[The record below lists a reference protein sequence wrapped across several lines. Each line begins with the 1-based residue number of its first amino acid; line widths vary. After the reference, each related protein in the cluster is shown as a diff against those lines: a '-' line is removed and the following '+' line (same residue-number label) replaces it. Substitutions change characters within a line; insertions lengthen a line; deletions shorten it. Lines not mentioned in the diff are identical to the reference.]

1 MGWHFFLVRAMELL
15 TPQLIFIILL
25 LGACAGFSAGLLGIG
40 GGVILVPLFLWLF
53 PVAGFPKDLVVHT
66 AFGTSLAI
74 VFPTAISSVLGHRK
88 RGNIDWNMVL
98 FLAIGG
104 IIGSFI
110 GSSLAAVL
118 PGEKLKFAFGLM
130 QIAVSLKLFFSK
142 KQKDDIQAKPDCSSR
157 ALLLIGVT
165 GGFFSA
171 FFGIGG
177 GVVAVPLMFMVLHL
191 PIRTAVG
198 NSSALIVISSFAAV
212 CGYVWYGWGHVQAI
226 PFSLGYVNILVAA
239 IVAPLTIV
247 FARVGVVLANRI
259 SQAKLVRVFALLLMI
274 IGVKIVLGL

>member
-1 MGWHFFLVRAMELL
+1 MELL
-15 TPQLIFIILL
+15 TPHLLSITLL

-53 PVAGFPKDLVVHT
+53 PLAGFPPDLVVHS

-74 VFPTAISSVLGHRK
+74 VLPTAVSSVIGHRK
-88 RGNIDWNMVL
+88 RGNIVWNMVL

-104 IIGSFI
+104 VVGSFI

-118 PGEKLKFAFGLM
+118 PGEKLKIAFGTM
-130 QIAVSLKLFFSK
+130 QIAVSLKLFFSRQN
-142 KQKDDIQAKPDCSSR
+142 KQISTEIPVCNSR
-157 ALLLIGVT
+157 SLIAIGIV

-177 GVVAVPLMFMVLHL
+177 GVVAVPLMYMGLKI
-191 PIRTAVG
+191 PIRSAVG

-212 CGYVWYGWGHVQAI
+212 CLYIWYGFGHVAGI
-226 PFSLGYVNILVAA
+226 PFSLGYVNLLVAG
-239 IVAPLTIV
+239 IVAPLTMI
-247 FARVGVVLANRI
+247 FARFGVVLANKL
-259 SQAKLVRVFALLLMI
+259 SQEKLVKVFSLLLMI
-274 IGVKIVLGL
+274 VGLKIVLKL

>member
-1 MGWHFFLVRAMELL
+1 MELL
-15 TPQLIFIILL
+15 TPQLILITLL
-25 LGACAGFSAGLLGIG
+25 LGACAGFAAGLLGIG

-53 PVAGFPKDLVVHT
+53 PLAGFPAELVVHT

-88 RGNIDWNMVL
+88 RGNIAWNMVW

-104 IIGSFI
+104 IFGSFI

-118 PGEKLKFAFGLM
+118 PGEKLKIAFGVM
-130 QIAVSLKLFFSK
+130 QIGVSLKLFFNG
-142 KQKDDIQAKPDCSSR
+142 KQQIDVVETPACRRS
-157 ALLLIGVT
+157 ALLLIGMT

-212 CGYVWYGWGHVQAI
+212 CCYIWYGLGHGQAI
-226 PFSLGYVNILVAA
+226 PFSFGYVNILVAA

-247 FARVGVVLANRI
+247 FARFGVVLANRI
-259 SQAKLVRVFALLLMI
+259 SQAKLVKVFAMLLMI
-274 IGVKIVLGL
+274 IGVKIILGL